1 MGKSITDCLS
11 GSVQVGIRDS
21 QNYLINFG
29 TYFLEVTFMAYPRS
43 GMSCQSYLPVC
54 GDGAGESERDASEA
68 G

>member
-1 MGKSITDCLS
+1 MNAPEAD
-11 GSVQVGIRDS
+11 QGI
-21 QNYLINFG
+21 NIKKKNLINFG